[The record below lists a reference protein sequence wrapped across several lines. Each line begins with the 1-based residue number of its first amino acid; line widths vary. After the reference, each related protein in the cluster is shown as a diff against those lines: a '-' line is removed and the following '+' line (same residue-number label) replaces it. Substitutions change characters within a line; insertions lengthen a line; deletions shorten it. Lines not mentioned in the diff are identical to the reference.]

1 MHNTDDHCSE
11 SKLQSTMHDREA
23 NSLKD
28 VGSLFARLGVC
39 MVEVG
44 LLVARLCD
52 YGIFRSLSNHTTK
65 HTVRTGLEQAI
76 QESGTAKGRLIH
88 YHSIQEK
95 ALLTLSSKAIKNRNS
110 KKVRNLNLY
119 MYLNISKLFLL
130 SILNP
135 ISFRC
140 SWTIEYDELKLFL
153 GSCRSHQM

>member
-1 MHNTDDHCSE
+1 
-11 SKLQSTMHDREA
+11 MHDSEA
-23 NSLKD
+23 HSLKD
-28 VGSLFARLGVC
+28 VGSLFARLGIC

-119 MYLNISKLFLL
+119 MYLN
-130 SILNP
+130 SIKTV
-135 ISFRC
+135 SFEC
-140 SWTIEYDELKLFL
+140 FEP
-153 GSCRSHQM
+153 H

>member
-11 SKLQSTMHDREA
+11 LKLQSTMHGSDA

-52 YGIFRSLSNHTTK
+52 YGIFWSLSNQTTK
-65 HTVRTGLEQAI
+65 HTVGARLEQAI
-76 QESGTAKGRLIH
+76 QESGTTKGRLIH

-95 ALLTLSSKAIKNRNS
+95 ALLTLSSKAKKNRNS
-110 KKVRNLNLY
+110 KKVRNLNFY
-119 MYLNISKLFLL
+119 M
-130 SILNP
+130 
-135 ISFRC
+135 C
-140 SWTIEYDELKLFL
+140 
-153 GSCRSHQM
+153 